1 MPVYE
6 YCCQKCGHCFDAL
19 QGLSDMPLQE
29 CPQCKELSL
38 EKLISAPMFQL
49 KGTGWYET
57 DFKKK
62 KEAPTAGKTESTT
75 ETKADVPKSDSHN
88 KNKEGSE

>member
-19 QGLSDMPLQE
+19 QGLSDEPLSQ

-38 EKLISAPMFQL
+38 EKMMSAPMFQL

-62 KEAPTAGKTESTT
+62 KVTAADNKSESAKSEP
-75 ETKADVPKSDSHN
+75 ETKKKESSSD
-88 KNKEGSE
+88 E